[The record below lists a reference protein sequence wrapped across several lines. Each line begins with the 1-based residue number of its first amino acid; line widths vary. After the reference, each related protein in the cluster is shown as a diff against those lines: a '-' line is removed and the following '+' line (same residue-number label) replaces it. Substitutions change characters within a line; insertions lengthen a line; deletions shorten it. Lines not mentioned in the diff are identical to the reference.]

1 MAREDL
7 ARGEEG
13 ERRERSAVDSSAG
26 PAEMPSA
33 GQSRCDGEAGRNSGP
48 LARSLDGRLSINQ
61 QWLRKPDLEPGNFG
75 VQIRSEENDAVMS
88 PTKPVADAL

>member
-1 MAREDL
+1 
-7 ARGEEG
+7 
-13 ERRERSAVDSSAG
+13 
-26 PAEMPSA
+26 MPSA
-33 GQSRCDGEAGRNSGP
+33 GQSRCDGEAGRNGGP
-48 LARSLDGRLSINQ
+48 LARSLVGHLSINQ